1 MRQRISLLAACGLV
15 AVGLTTPTAMAAES
29 ADPVLRLNGPAA
41 LALRQGSPQPVALHY
56 GLLDADTFGGESVLT
71 VDLTKLAGV
80 ASVKE
85 AAGGKKCED
94 KGTTLVCKDKGPHS
108 GVDLEAVAVKDAKDG
123 VFGVLTVTGTA
134 AGATVTPASTT
145 LSVGGPDLVMRKLDL
160 KKDPKPGES
169 QALPLAFSNEG
180 TLPAKG
186 VVLELEA
193 THGMEFPERYDNC
206 TYRTTRT
213 STTAVCTVEGD
224 FEAKAAYELAG
235 DSPLHL
241 KAGANAL
248 TERFGYGIY
257 PAPTPQQATDANAK
271 GPVAGGATASGRKLV
286 ARKKAAPAASL
297 HGPDLNLADNKRVFE
312 LSVPNKADFAA
323 EPLTVKGAAG
333 TTVKAVVTAR
343 NNGPAW
349 VTGTGNDPA
358 AVVDV
363 ALPEGVKVLTAP
375 AACRAVQPA
384 QYRCA
389 GGTSVLENEKLE
401 FPFELKIEKAVKDAK
416 GAITVGRLG
425 AKGEPERHAF
435 DPVLANNQAPFTA
448 NPTVTPTKS
457 PSPSPSGSASPS
469 ASTSA
474 SPTAGSSTGSTTGT
488 GNNASA
494 AAGRSGGPLASTG
507 STAGLVGVAG
517 AGLLAVGAALYLSF
531 RRRAGGGAHA

>member
-15 AVGLTTPTAMAAES
+15 AVGLTTPAAMAAET
-29 ADPVLRLNGPAA
+29 ADPVFRLSGPAA
-41 LALRQGSPQPVALHY
+41 LALRPGSPQPVTLHY
-56 GLLDADTFGGESVLT
+56 KLLDADTFGGASTLT
-71 VDLTKLAGV
+71 FDLTKLAGV

-85 AAGGKKCED
+85 AAGSKKCED
-94 KGTTLVCKDKGPHS
+94 KGTTLVCKDTGPHA

-123 VFGVLTVTGTA
+123 ASGELTVTGTA

-145 LSVGGPDLVMRKLDL
+145 VSVGGPDLVMRKLDL
-160 KKDPKPGES
+160 KTEPKPGES
-169 QALPLAFSNEG
+169 QALPLVFSNEG
-180 TLPAKG
+180 TQPAKG

-193 THGMEFPERYDNC
+193 SHGLEFPERYDNC

-213 STTAVCTVEGD
+213 STTAVCTVEGE

-241 KAGANAL
+241 KAGPHAL
-248 TERFGYGIY
+248 NERFGYGIY
-257 PAPTPQQATDANAK
+257 PAGTPKQATDTDAK
-271 GPVAGGATASGRKLV
+271 GPVANGTTASGRKLV
-286 ARKKAAPAASL
+286 ARKKAAPAAVSPY
-297 HGPDLNLADNKRVFE
+297 GPDLNPADNKRV
-312 LSVPNKADFAA
+312 LTLTVPNQADFAA

-333 TTVKAVVTAR
+333 SKVKAVVAAR
-343 NNGPAW
+343 NHGPAW
-349 VTGTGNDPA
+349 VTGTGPA

-363 ALPEGVKVLTAP
+363 LLPEGVKVLTAP

-389 GGTSVLENEKLE
+389 TGTSVLENEKLA

-425 AKGEPERHAF
+425 EKGEPAKHAF

-457 PSPSPSGSASPS
+457 PSPSTSGSPS

-474 SPTAGSSTGSTTGT
+474 SASATPGSTTGSTTGA
-488 GNNASA
+488 GASA

-517 AGLLAVGAALYLSF
+517 AGLVAVGAALYLSF
-531 RRRAGGGAHA
+531 RRRDGGGAHA